1 MINIL
6 RPTGLRAYQP
16 FDKCQFI
23 KGNFRQSEIPSFSK
37 VSINDIFNVEH
48 KCGICIVESI
58 EQAIKS
64 SLFLI
69 LRRRIEP
76 STV

>member
-6 RPTGLRAYQP
+6 RPIGLRAYQP
-16 FDKCQFI
+16 FGKRQF
-23 KGNFRQSEIPSFSK
+23 KGISSKRNSFLQL
-37 VSINDIFNVEH
+37 VSMKDVFNVEH
-48 KCGICIVESI
+48 KYRICSLESI